1 MSSEYKAGKLLA
13 YELLCRMTLRR
24 HDVDLSMDHLLR
36 FYVILHHGLA
46 SDDQV
51 SQSINQSV
59 GICITSVSCLGG
71 AVVRHRTRD

>member
-1 MSSEYKAGKLLA
+1 
-13 YELLCRMTLRR
+13 
-24 HDVDLSMDHLLR
+24 VDLSMDHLLR

-59 GICITSVSCLGG
+59 GICIASVSCLGG
-71 AVVRHRTRD
+71 AVVRRRTRD